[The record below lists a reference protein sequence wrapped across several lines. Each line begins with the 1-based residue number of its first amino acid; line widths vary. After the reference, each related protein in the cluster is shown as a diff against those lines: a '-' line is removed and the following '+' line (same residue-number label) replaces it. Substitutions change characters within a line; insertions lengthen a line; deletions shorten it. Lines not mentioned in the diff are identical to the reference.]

1 MIIFNDVFSYSYGE
15 NVNKKERF
23 LERPEGKR
31 EFKRDNN
38 NDSFVAIGLKKN
50 HSKVNRKPKVP
61 NRISSRSIYLL
72 KIHSKSTSAEKIE

>member
-1 MIIFNDVFSYSYGE
+1 MIIFNDIFSYSYGE

-38 NDSFVAIGLKKN
+38 NDGFVAIGLEKKL
-50 HSKVNRKPKVP
+50 SKVNRKPKEP
-61 NRISSRSIYLL
+61 NGISLRSIYLL
-72 KIHSKSTSAEKIE
+72 KIHS